1 MTNRAMGDS
10 KKQVILIM
18 YADAA
23 NKIILSNVNL
33 RALLALIIPLGI
45 SLMAVLGFFASNSLS
60 KYLLKAIA
68 ALRAKTIHKSMSPK
82 SLGSKLYPSLNI
94 ARQKPIKAKGKANT
108 VWLNLISDK

>member
-1 MTNRAMGDS
+1 LINQVVATNN
-10 KKQVILIM
+10 ILLTITN
-18 YADAA
+18 AKAGLGPITPA
-23 NKIILSNVNL
+23 
-33 RALLALIIPLGI
+33 GI
-45 SLMAVLGFFASNSLS
+45 SLLAVRGFKLS
-60 KYLLKAIA
+60 KRLSIHLLKPIA

>member
-68 ALRAKTIHKSMSPK
+68 AL
-82 SLGSKLYPSLNI
+82 L
-94 ARQKPIKAKGKANT
+94 ANT
-108 VWLNLISDK
+108 MHSITKMKTV